1 MKKYLKR
8 IIIGLVVYWGIM
20 SVWLVWDFC
29 KKDIIN
35 TNLIISSLVF
45 TVQYTLLS
53 ILLNKINGSDE

>member
-1 MKKYLKR
+1 MKKYLKK

-20 SVWLVWDFC
+20 CVYLVWDFN

-45 TVQYTLLS
+45 TVVYTLVS